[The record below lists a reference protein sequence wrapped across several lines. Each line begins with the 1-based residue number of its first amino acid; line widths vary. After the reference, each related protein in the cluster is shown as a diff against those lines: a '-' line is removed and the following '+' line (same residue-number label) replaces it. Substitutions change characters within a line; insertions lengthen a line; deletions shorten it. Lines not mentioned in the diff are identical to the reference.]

1 MTRRTRPI
9 TRHINRIVT
18 GLRRVADSDTPK
30 LTFASLVGAMGASSH
45 RLLILMLTML
55 NMLPGPPGFGGFL
68 AWTTFAVA
76 LSMVLGK
83 PVRLP
88 DVIGDR
94 RLPLK
99 PLLGASKI
107 VARVTGVIAR
117 FSKPR
122 LRWMTGA
129 AATLPYGL
137 FAMFISV
144 FMTLP
149 IPFINAV
156 PNAGLCVLAFAMLNR
171 DGLAVMVGLAISA
184 AGLVTTTLL
193 LFGIYKVAVTTLGA
207 PA

>member
-18 GLRRVADSDTPK
+18 GLRRVAESDTPK
-30 LTFASLVGAMGASSH
+30 LTFGILVTAMGASSH

-76 LSMVLGK
+76 LSMVLGR

-88 DVIGDR
+88 DIIGDR
-94 RLPLK
+94 KLPLK
-99 PLLGASKI
+99 PLLGASKV
-107 VARVTGVIAR
+107 VARVTGFIAL

-149 IPFINAV
+149 IPFINAI

-171 DGLAVMVGLAISA
+171 DGLGVIVGLLISA

-193 LFGIYKVAVTTLGA
+193 LFGVYNLATSAMGTGA
-207 PA
+207 

>member
-1 MTRRTRPI
+1 M
-9 TRHINRIVT
+9 
-18 GLRRVADSDTPK
+18 AESDTPK
-30 LTFASLVGAMGASSH
+30 LTFASLVRAMGASSH
-45 RLLILMLTML
+45 RLLILKLTML

-88 DVIGDR
+88 NIIGDR
-94 RLPLK
+94 KLPLK
-99 PLLGASKI
+99 PLLRASTV
-107 VARVTGVIAR
+107 VAKVTAFIAR

-171 DGLAVMVGLAISA
+171 DGLGVLVGLAISA

-193 LFGIYKVAVTTLGA
+193 LFGIYNLAVSATGVA
-207 PA
+207 